1 MSTQEPRTKFKHFL
15 VLGLIFAAIV
25 GFQISINESIVNP
38 TLWQIIIIPVG
49 DDSGYDMATLM
60 YMSGS
65 AITAFASFVVAKRY
79 VGSAMFT
86 KAYFCLGIGF
96 CFWFIGDNLF
106 FYDAYVEELTPIRIP
121 YIPGEDRSFILKPAD
136 FVYLGIYPGMA
147 LHLYLNTNW
156 FEKNKLKKLKK
167 SAETKFFLFGVP
179 IIGAI
184 IYFLQFDAVNAD
196 ISGLEAIN
204 FESGFGALNAVGASV
219 TLGLVF
225 WGARVF
231 KASALAPAWTL
242 LLLGLFFSTIGDY
255 LYYQVEQFNENYQ
268 IYSLSTT
275 FYLLT
280 FSILTYGLYKHTKI
294 V

>member
-1 MSTQEPRTKFKHFL
+1 MQEQSTKSKHWL
-15 VLGLIFAAIV
+15 VLGLIFTGAI
-25 GFQISINESIVNP
+25 GFRIANNEQWISP
-38 TLWQIIIIPVG
+38 ALWEIIIIPVG
-49 DDSGYDMATLM
+49 VGYDLATLM

-65 AITAFASFVVAKRY
+65 MITAIAAFAVAKKYR
-79 VGSAMFT
+79 GSAMFT
-86 KAYFCLGIGF
+86 KAYFCLGLGF
-96 CFWFIGDNLF
+96 CCWFAGDMLF
-106 FYDAYVEELTPIRIP
+106 FYDDYVEPLPTLSIP
-121 YIPGEDRSFILKPAD
+121 KTLDGQDFFMLKPAD
-136 FVYLGIYPGMA
+136 FVYLGVYPNMA

-156 FEKNKLKKLKK
+156 FEKNKLKRLKK

-179 IIGAI
+179 FIGAI
-184 IYFLQFDAVNAD
+184 IYFHQYGAVNF
-196 ISGLEAIN
+196 SSFGVVN

-242 LLLGLFFSTIGDY
+242 LLLGIFFSTVGDY
-255 LYYQVEQFNENYQ
+255 LYYQVESFNDNFE

-275 FYLLT
+275 FYLLAY
-280 FSILTYGLYKHTKI
+280 SIMIYGLYKHTKI

>member
-1 MSTQEPRTKFKHFL
+1 MQESRARSRHWL
-15 VLGLIFAAIV
+15 VLGLIFTAII
-25 GFQISINESIVNP
+25 GFQISINDQLVSP
-38 TLWQIIIIPVG
+38 TLWEIIIIPIG
-49 DDSGYDMATLM
+49 GGYDLATLM

-65 AITAFASFVVAKRY
+65 ITTAFVSFVVAKKYR
-79 VGSAMFT
+79 GSAMFT
-86 KAYFCLGIGF
+86 KAYFCLGLGF
-96 CFWFIGDNLF
+96 CCWFIGDILF
-106 FYDAYVEELTPIRIP
+106 FYDDYVEPLPNISIP
-121 YIPGEDRSFILKPAD
+121 KALGSDDSFILKPAD
-136 FVYLGIYPGMA
+136 FVYLGIYPNMA

-156 FEKNKLKKLKK
+156 FEKNKLKILKK
-167 SAETKFFLFGVP
+167 KVETKFFLFGVP
-179 IIGAI
+179 TIGAI
-184 IYFLQFDAVNAD
+184 IYFHQYGAVNFE
-196 ISGLEAIN
+196 SFGVVN

-242 LLLGLFFSTIGDY
+242 LLLGIFLSTVGDY
-255 LYYQVEQFNENYQ
+255 LYYQVESFNENYQ

-280 FSILTYGLYKHTKI
+280 FSIMTYGLYKHTRI

>member
-1 MSTQEPRTKFKHFL
+1 MQESHIRSRHWL

-25 GFQISINESIVNP
+25 GFQISINAQLVSP
-38 TLWQIIIIPVG
+38 TLWEIIIIPVG
-49 DDSGYDMATLM
+49 NGYDLATLM

-65 AITAFASFVVAKRY
+65 VITAFASFVVAKKYR
-79 VGSAMFT
+79 GSAMFT
-86 KAYFCLGIGF
+86 KAYFCLGLGF
-96 CFWFIGDNLF
+96 CFWFIGDVLF
-106 FYDAYVEELTPIRIP
+106 FYDDYVEPLPNISIP
-121 YIPGEDRSFILKPAD
+121 KTLDSADSFILKPAD
-136 FVYLGIYPGMA
+136 FVYLGIYPNMA

-156 FEKNKLKKLKK
+156 FEKNKLKIMKK
-167 SAETKFFLFGVP
+167 SSITKILLFGVP
-179 IIGAI
+179 TIGAI
-184 IYFLQFDAVNAD
+184 IYFHQYGAV
-196 ISGLEAIN
+196 N

-242 LLLGLFFSTIGDY
+242 LLLGLFLSTVGDY
-255 LYYQVEQFNENYQ
+255 LYYQVESFNENYQ

-280 FSILTYGLYKHTKI
+280 YMILTYGLYKHTRI